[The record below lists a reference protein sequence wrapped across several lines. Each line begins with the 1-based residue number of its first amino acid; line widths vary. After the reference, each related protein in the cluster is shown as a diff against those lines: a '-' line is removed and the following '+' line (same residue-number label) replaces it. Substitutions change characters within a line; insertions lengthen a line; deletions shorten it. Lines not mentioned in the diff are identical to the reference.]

1 MVKTELGEKIE
12 KVILKHRKEFIGLGG
27 YITENYGNPSL
38 NRHSLQIEINRPLY
52 LNEKTRT
59 KNYNFYNCQKL
70 ITDLVDTVEKN
81 KDELL

>member
-1 MVKTELGEKIE
+1 
-12 KVILKHRKEFIGLGG
+12 
-27 YITENYGNPSL
+27 

-59 KNYNFYNCQKL
+59 KNSNFYNCQKM
-70 ITDLVDTVEKN
+70 ITNLVDTIEKN